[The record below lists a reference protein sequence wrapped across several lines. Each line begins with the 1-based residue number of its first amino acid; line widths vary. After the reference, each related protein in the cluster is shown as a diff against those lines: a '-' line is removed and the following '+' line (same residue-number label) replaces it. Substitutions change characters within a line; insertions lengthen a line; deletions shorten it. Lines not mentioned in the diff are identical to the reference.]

1 MAQLRVMHF
10 MNQFFAGIGREEK
23 ADTPVGLLE
32 GSVGSGKRLQ
42 ELLGKSAEI
51 VVTAYCGDDYFSGH
65 SQEAIES
72 IKKIA
77 QDYKV
82 SLIVA
87 GPAFSS
93 GRYGFSCAQ
102 ICHAMTD
109 LPGMVCVAAMHPEN
123 PGLETYR
130 QYKDENVYAIAT
142 ATSAAGMREALSK
155 VARFTLKIAS
165 KVEIGPS
172 AREDYIPRGLRKD
185 AWITKDG
192 AERAV
197 DMLLDKIAAKPFM
210 TEIPGESAET
220 VPVAPAIGG
229 LAKARIALATSSGVI
244 LKGNPDN
251 FKAHKNVQWKKY
263 SIENLNTMKNTDWDV
278 LHSGFNNIF
287 MRDNPNFGIPLDV
300 SRLMETEGVFDN
312 LYPYFYTTSG
322 CNASV
327 PVMQRLGRE
336 IVADMKAEKVDG
348 VIMVST

>member
-1 MAQLRVMHF
+1 MHF
-10 MNQFFAGIGREEK
+10 MNQFFAGIGGEEK
-23 ADTPVGLLE
+23 ADSPVGVCA
-32 GSVGSGKRLQ
+32 GQVGAGKRLQ
-42 ELLGKSAEI
+42 ELLGKPAEI
-51 VVTAYCGDDYFSGH
+51 VVTVYCGDDYFAGH
-65 SQEAIES
+65 RQEAIDS

-82 SLIVA
+82 SLIIA

-102 ICHAMTD
+102 ICHGMRS
-109 LPGMVCVAAMHPEN
+109 LPGLVCVTAMHAEN

-130 QYKDENVYAIAT
+130 QHKDENVYAIPT
-142 ATSAAGMREALSK
+142 AKSAAGMGEALAKIARLALK
-155 VARFTLKIAS
+155 VASNSA
-165 KVEIGPS
+165 IGPS
-172 AREDYIPRGLRKD
+172 AQEDYIPRGVRKD
-185 AWITKDG
+185 AWLTKDG

-197 DMLLDKIAAKPFM
+197 DMLLAKIAARPFI
-210 TEIPGESAET
+210 TEIPGEITET
-220 VPVAPAIGG
+220 VPVAPPIDS

-263 SIENLNTMKNTDWDV
+263 SIQNLDTMENTDWDV

-287 MRDNPNFGIPLDV
+287 MKDNPNFGIPLDV
-300 SRLMETEGVFDN
+300 SRLLEREGVFAN
-312 LYPYFYTTSG
+312 LYPFFYTTSG

-336 IVADMKAEKVDG
+336 MVSDMKAERIDG

>member
-1 MAQLRVMHF
+1 MSQLRVMHF
-10 MNQFFAGIGREEK
+10 MNQFFAGIGGEEK
-23 ADTPVGLLE
+23 ADTCVGLIE
-32 GSVGSGKRLQ
+32 GQVGAGKRLQ

-51 VVTAYCGDDYFSGH
+51 VVTAYCGDDYFAGN
-65 SQEAIES
+65 SQQAIDS
-72 IKKIA
+72 IRKFA
-77 QDYKV
+77 QDYQV

-102 ICHAMTD
+102 ICHAMAE
-109 LPGMVCVAAMHPEN
+109 LPGLVCVTAMHPEN

-130 QYKDENVYAIAT
+130 QYKDANVYAVPT
-142 ATSAAGMREALSK
+142 AKSAAGMGEALAK
-155 VARFTLKIAS
+155 VARFALKIANMS
-165 KVEIGPS
+165 EIGPS
-172 AREDYIPRGLRKD
+172 AQEDYIPRGVRKD
-185 AWITKDG
+185 VWMAKDG

-197 DMLLDKIAAKPFM
+197 DMLLAKLAAKPFV
-210 TEIPGESAET
+210 TEIPADVAET

-229 LAKARIALATSSGVI
+229 LATARIALATSSGVI
-244 LKGNPDN
+244 AKGNPDN

-263 SIENLNTMKNTDWDV
+263 SIQNLDTMKNTDWDV

-300 SRLMETEGVFDN
+300 SRSLESEGAFAN

-327 PVMQRLGRE
+327 PIMKRLGRE
-336 IVADMKAEKVDG
+336 MVSDMKAEKIDG

>member
-1 MAQLRVMHF
+1 MSQLRVMHF
-10 MNQFFAGIGREEK
+10 MNQFFAGIGGEDK
-23 ADTPVGLLE
+23 ADTPVGSFE
-32 GSVGSGKRLQ
+32 GQVGAGKRLQ

-51 VVTAYCGDDYFSGH
+51 VVTAYCGDDYFAGH
-65 SQEAIES
+65 SREATDS

-77 QDYKV
+77 RDYQV

-102 ICHAMTD
+102 ICHAMTS
-109 LPGMVCVAAMHPEN
+109 LPGLACVTAMHPEN

-130 QYKDENVYAIAT
+130 QYKDDNVYAIPA
-142 ATSAAGMREALSK
+142 AKSAAGMGDALAK
-155 VARFTLKIAS
+155 VARFALKIAS
-165 KVEIGPS
+165 NSEIGPS
-172 AREDYIPRGLRKD
+172 AQEDYISRGVRKD
-185 AWITKDG
+185 TWMTKDG

-197 DMLLDKIAAKPFM
+197 DMLLAKISARPFS
-210 TEIPGESAET
+210 TEIPGESPET
-220 VPVAPAIGG
+220 VPVAPAIDG

-244 LKGNPDN
+244 AKGNPDN

-263 SIENLNTMKNTDWDV
+263 SIQNLDTMKNTDWDV

-287 MRDNPNFGIPLDV
+287 MKDNPNFGIPLDV
-300 SRLMETEGVFDN
+300 SRLLETEGVFAN

-336 IVADMKAEKVDG
+336 MVSDMKAERIDG